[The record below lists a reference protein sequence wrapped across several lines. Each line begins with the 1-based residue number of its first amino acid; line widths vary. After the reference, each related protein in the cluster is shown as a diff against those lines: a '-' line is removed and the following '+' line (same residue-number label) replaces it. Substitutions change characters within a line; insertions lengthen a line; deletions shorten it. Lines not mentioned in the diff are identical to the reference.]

1 MSNRSRKSLEEGSL
15 DAYNNG
21 GSDLRQIRGKG
32 LSQSP
37 SVISLHDQ
45 QAPRDAQI
53 TKPRRSKDSKK
64 SRPDDEYSDE
74 MSRITGGAPG
84 PVALQKS
91 NKKQISVIE

>member
-21 GSDLRQIRGKG
+21 GSELRQIRGKG

-45 QAPRDAQI
+45 QAPRDGI
-53 TKPRRSKDSKK
+53 IKPRRSKDSRK

-74 MSRITGGAPG
+74 ISRITGGAPG

-91 NKKQISVIE
+91 NKKPISVIE